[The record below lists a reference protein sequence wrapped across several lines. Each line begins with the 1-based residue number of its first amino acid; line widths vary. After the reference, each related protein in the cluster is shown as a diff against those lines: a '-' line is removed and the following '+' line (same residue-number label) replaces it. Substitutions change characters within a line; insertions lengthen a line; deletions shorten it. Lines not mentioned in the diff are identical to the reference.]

1 MFKCASSSV
10 VFCLIFASEVDVV
23 GPFLKSDVHR
33 STVRSDK
40 ARVFPNVLVSSLL
53 KKNSDAFKIWLKKK
67 GLKAQVY
74 LSGLFYHVTKNEKEE
89 KPFISKNEYILNEED
104 IVSNFLI
111 E

>member
-1 MFKCASSSV
+1 
-10 VFCLIFASEVDVV
+10 
-23 GPFLKSDVHR
+23 LKQ
-33 STVRSDK
+33 
-40 ARVFPNVLVSSLL
+40 
-53 KKNSDAFKIWLKKK
+53 KK